1 MSEILADPGFR
12 PFLIAA
18 LILLGLVLVET
29 LSMLA
34 GTSASHSVDHML
46 GLDSHAVV
54 PEHGLDSGH
63 AFHDADPTHAHGDAH
78 ADRAGPLAEAFGWI
92 NVGRIPLLM
101 LLMAGLASF
110 SVAGILIEAMA
121 RGLGVGLPV
130 WLSAPVAVAV
140 TLPAMRLVSRS
151 VTWVIP
157 KDQSFAIDS
166 EDLIGRT
173 GEVTLGPVRSGV
185 VARIKVQ
192 DRYGNWHF
200 PRVVP
205 FEPSAEIAMGT
216 QVLVVSRIGTE
227 LAVTP
232 AEGTLGLSRD

>member
-12 PFLIAA
+12 PFLITA
-18 LILLGLVLVET
+18 LILAGLVVVEM

-34 GTSASHSVDHML
+34 GASASHSVDHML
-46 GLDSHAVV
+46 GIDAHPVI
-54 PEHGLDSGH
+54 PEHGLDGGH
-63 AFHDADPTHAHGDAH
+63 GLHHADPSDGDLH
-78 ADRAGPLAEAFGWI
+78 ADRTGPVAEAFGWI

-101 LLMAGLASF
+101 LLMAGLAAF
-110 SVAGILIEAMA
+110 SVAGILIEAA
-121 RGLGVGLPV
+121 SRGLGVGVLS
-130 WLSAPVAVAV
+130 WLSIPAAVVV
-140 TLPAMRLVSRS
+140 TVPAMRLVSRS
-151 VTWVIP
+151 IAWVIP
-157 KDQSFAIDS
+157 KDQSFAIES

-173 GEVTLGPVRSGV
+173 GEVTVGPVRAGV

-205 FEPSAEIAMGT
+205 FEPSAEISTGT

-227 LAVTP
+227 LTVTP
-232 AEGTLGLSRD
+232 AEGALGSARH